1 MVLLSHASFA
11 NLTRGRLQTLGSVGV
26 QAVDVFF
33 VLSGF
38 VIAYIH
44 ATRER
49 SARAYFIARA
59 SRIYSVAIPALILT
73 AAVDFI
79 GLSFSAATY
88 QGVRQEF
95 TLGLVVRSLLFI
107 GEIWN
112 WHRFPGSD
120 GPYWSLGFEVW
131 YYAAFGAWMF
141 SPVRWRWLATLA
153 VLVFVGPKVTL
164 MLPVWLMGVATYR
177 VTASMRLSRTTG
189 WVLLAM
195 PIILM
200 AGYEVLPHSRVQQ
213 FASVSLEPIRIWST
227 CEDYLIGA
235 LFSIHLLGFATVS
248 GTFSA
253 WLEAWAKPIRW
264 VAGATFSIYLA
275 HLPIMFLLSAISPW
289 PKHSLWTLAL
299 LLTVTPVACFLFAEV
314 SERRKDIW
322 RRWMERGVDMAETI
336 IIGLRRRLQS
346 S

>member
-1 MVLLSHASFA
+1 LI
-11 NLTRGRLQTLGSVGV
+11 GV

-38 VIAYIH
+38 VIAHVY

-49 SARAYFIARA
+49 DLRTYVVARAA
-59 SRIYSVAIPALILT
+59 RIYSVAIPALILT
-73 AAVDFI
+73 VVLDFI
-79 GLSFSAATY
+79 GAQVSDATDPRHN
-88 QGVRQEF
+88 QGLY
-95 TLGLVVRSLLFI
+95 LGLIIRSLLFI
-107 GEIWN
+107 GERWN
-112 WHRFPGSD
+112 DHRIPGSNV
-120 GPYWSLGFEVW
+120 PYWSLGFEVW
-131 YYAAFGAWMF
+131 YYIAFGVFAF
-141 SPVRWRWLATLA
+141 SPNRWRWLATLA
-153 VLVFVGPKVTL
+153 VFAFIGPKVVL
-164 MLPVWLMGVATYR
+164 MFPIWLMGFGTYHLS
-177 VTASMRLSRTTG
+177 ASLRLPKVWG
-189 WVLLAM
+189 WVLYAVSISL
-195 PIILM
+195 IVI
-200 AGYEVLPHSRVQQ
+200 YQQVPHSRIPQYDP
-213 FASVSLEPIRIWST
+213 VSLDPFRIWT
-227 CEDYLIGA
+227 ACQDYLIGA

-264 VAGATFSIYLA
+264 IAGATFSIYLA

-299 LLTVTPVACFLFAEV
+299 LLTVTPAACFLFAEV

-322 RRWMERGVDMAETI
+322 RRWLERGVDMAETI